1 MRYKE
6 FPRKIVS
13 QKDEQILVAPL
24 ATEKCI
30 RQIEADNVL
39 CFVVAKS
46 ANKKDVKDAVE
57 KRFNVKVMRVNMQ
70 NSVDGRKKAF
80 VRLDAS
86 NLAADVSADL
96 RFI

>member
-1 MRYKE
+1 MKYKAVE
-6 FPRKIVS
+6 RKIAREE
-13 QKDEQILVAPL
+13 DRQILIAPL

-39 CFVVAKS
+39 CFVVARS
-46 ANKKDVKDAVE
+46 ANKQDVKKAVE
-57 KRFNVKVMRVNMQ
+57 QNFNVKVSRVNIQ

-96 RFI
+96 GFI